1 MANAFTNFLSSVGEG
16 VFGDGPRLKDYQHGD
31 RLFVRNFYARA
42 PKFGFL
48 FYVTFEINENA
59 IKDTRYRNRKGPIDV
74 GYLVKKTE
82 LPSFEIQTET
92 NNQYNRKTI
101 TQHRVNYTTINLEF
115 YDDNADI
122 TNNLW
127 KNYYKY
133 YYADSN
139 YGDTISSNGSRN
151 SNRTLIKEYEDTKY
165 GENDYAY
172 GYNNT
177 PKERFFNAINIYVLH
192 RGKGLTDFSQFILI
206 NPTILGWNHDSV
218 DYSDG
223 NKTLTNKMRIGYENV
238 IYKEGKINKRT
249 EEPKGFA
256 IQYYDTSPSPLSVA
270 GGGTKTL
277 LGSGGVLAGV
287 GDVFGAI
294 EDGNFLGAAILANN
308 TRKNLKQLSKAGL
321 KTEGLSVL
329 NGVLG
334 NVQATGNQPGGI
346 GAAVQT
352 GVAQSGLGVLGNVG
366 VQLFS
371 DKNSSS
377 SGITKGQPKNTTG
390 G

>member
-1 MANAFTNFLSSVGEG
+1 MANAFTNFLSGIGEG
-16 VFGDGPRLKDYQHGD
+16 IFEDGAKLKDYQHGD
-31 RLFVRNFYARA
+31 RLFVRNFYARM
-42 PKFGFL
+42 PKVGFL
-48 FYVTFEINENA
+48 FYVTFEINEGA
-59 IKDTRYRNRKGPIDV
+59 IKDTRYRNRKGPSEI
-74 GYLVKKTE
+74 GYLVKRTE
-82 LPSFEIQTET
+82 LPSFEVQTET
-92 NNQYNRKTI
+92 QNQYNRKTI
-101 TQHRVNYTTINLEF
+101 TQHKINYSPINIDF

-122 TNNLW
+122 TTNFW

-139 YGDTISSNGSRN
+139 YGDTNSSNGRRN
-151 SNRTLIKEYEDTKY
+151 SNRTQIKEYSDTKY

-172 GYNNT
+172 GYNTT
-177 PKERFFNAINIYVLH
+177 PKERFIEAINIYVLH
-192 RGKGLTDFSQFILI
+192 RGKGTNDFSQFTLI
-206 NPTILGWNHDSV
+206 NPTIMSWNHDQL

-223 NKTLTNKMRIGYENV
+223 NKTLVNKLRVGYETV
-238 IYKEGKINKRT
+238 IYKEGKINKRR

-334 NVQATGNQPGGI
+334 NIQATGNQPGGI
-346 GAAVQT
+346 GAAIQT
-352 GVAQSGLGVLGNVG
+352 GAAQSGLGVLGNVG

-371 DKNSSS
+371 DKNSSVTS
-377 SGITKGQPKNTTG
+377 TTKGQPKNTTG
-390 G
+390 